1 MSKPQIEISL
11 QASPAD
17 QRGWA
22 EIARRCESSGFRAL
36 LVSDH
41 PGSGASPF
49 VALASAAAVTSTL
62 RLGSYVVNAG
72 VRDPLLLASEVATRP
87 PPAGRVQHLIA
98 VTTMVR
104 ELLAGGTVP
113 ADAAHGLPE
122 AQLTG
127 PRPVQEPVPVL
138 VGGGNPALLR
148 WGGAHADAFGLSGL
162 GRTLPDGH
170 AHTVSWSAAQLD
182 TQVALVR
189 DGAAGAGVAPPALE
203 ALVQHVELTVDRE
216 AGARPIAHEAEL
228 SVKSVLAVPY
238 VLIGTI
244 AQIVEQLRDMRE
256 RWGVTRWVVR
266 TDALDVAEQ
275 VLVALRS

>member
-1 MSKPQIEISL
+1 MQL
-11 QASPAD
+11 MASPKLSSPAPAPS
-17 QRGWA
+17 RSRCRCWSVVVIPHYSAGWG
-22 EIARRCESSGFRAL
+22 ARRCLRSQRSG
-36 LVSDH
+36 SH
-41 PGSGASPF
+41 PARRSRTHC
-49 VALASAAAVTSTL
+49 VVVCCAA
-62 RLGSYVVNAG
+62 
-72 VRDPLLLASEVATRP
+72 
-87 PPAGRVQHLIA
+87 
-98 VTTMVR
+98 
-104 ELLAGGTVP
+104 
-113 ADAAHGLPE
+113 
-122 AQLTG
+122 
-127 PRPVQEPVPVL
+127 
-138 VGGGNPALLR
+138 
-148 WGGAHADAFGLSGL
+148 
-162 GRTLPDGH
+162 
-170 AHTVSWSAAQLD
+170 D

-216 AGARPIAHEAEL
+216 AAARTIAHEAEL